1 MRFGMRSLYSLAL
14 LSRRANRP
22 SKPSWH
28 CGSRNSCCPTGG
40 GGRPRGTKGILPPPG
55 SQLLPTGQESCLPLA
70 PFQHSRVF
78 LLKGLWSVNKIEC
91 RTAPLFAPWVGE
103 LLAAT
108 PLRAAAASTGRWL
121 EGAGVG
127 DHRWSRSTFSSHSG
141 FATDFPGTSLPLS
154 GLHVVNEGQAG
165 WEGMSGP
172 FQH

>member
-1 MRFGMRSLYSLAL
+1 MWFGMRSLYSLAL
-14 LSRRANRP
+14 LSRRANSP

-28 CGSRNSCCPTGG
+28 CRSRNSCCPTGG
-40 GGRPRGTKGILPPPG
+40 GGIADLVALRASSHPPG
-55 SQLLPTGQESCLPLA
+55 LQLLPIGQESCLPLA

-108 PLRAAAASTGRWL
+108 SLQAAAASTGRWL
-121 EGAGVG
+121 EGAGGG
-127 DHRWSRSTFSSHSG
+127 DHRWSGSTFSSHSG

-154 GLHVVNEGQAG
+154 GLHVVNEG
-165 WEGMSGP
+165 
-172 FQH
+172 